1 MKCDHRQGK
10 IQRRTFQPEVP
21 QDPVGSND
29 DRRGVEQRQRLQGFL
44 RYLVADAEHVFGQP
58 QPDCRNGVVQRR
70 MVELPVIPW
79 VEIRQTVMLQQI
91 RDIAGMIVLI
101 SETPHIVLPPGNGR
115 VAHVE
120 KPEEKAAAN

>member
-1 MKCDHRQGK
+1 
-10 IQRRTFQPEVP
+10 
-21 QDPVGSND
+21 
-29 DRRGVEQRQRLQGFL
+29 
-44 RYLVADAEHVFGQP
+44 
-58 QPDCRNGVVQRR
+58 

-101 SETPHIVLPPGNGR
+101 SETPHIVLPPGNER